1 MEEKILDKRGISLK
15 AKILIMTSLI
25 LIASIVIIGN
35 IFYKNTYKQT
45 ATLLKNQALSIAK
58 TTLEVIEV
66 SEFERLS
73 ETLNP
78 EDPYYTT
85 LLNKLKKINEAL
97 GEGMLYTFVDKD
109 QAEYTYVVDGSGSVE
124 IGMKQQKV
132 DFSDEVRS
140 VLEQGVPL
148 TSELYYVESSDK
160 YYISAFVPIINEANK
175 VIGVIEYDYE
185 GRELSEQLNS
195 INKVIVYCS
204 VILGVIASL
213 INIVYL
219 GIMFRPMDKLVDIM
233 YTVANGDLTVDINTN
248 RRDEIGRMSRALEET
263 VSSIRH
269 MIQAIEESS
278 LRVTGTAENI
288 VVSSND
294 MTISCQ
300 DLANSMNDIS
310 NSISKVV
317 QEQSMEKGEA
327 KNVIEQLGIDAR
339 HISEEV
345 TEASHVANKTYENTQ
360 KGTQVIKETQKQM
373 DNIGNSIEQAHN
385 VINVFAQHMSKIQGI
400 ITTISGIAD
409 QTNLLALN
417 ASIEA
422 ARAGENGKGF
432 AVVAGEV
439 GKLAIESNNATSE
452 IASIIE
458 SISGQVKDVLEAIK
472 MSVDMSE
479 SGKEYTQQAG
489 KTFELIKDANKQLE
503 EQVTNIEHAVLKIT
517 ENVYNIDNNMNKM
530 EEVSISIDASITNL
544 AAITEEQMATSEEFN
559 SIAQGLKKEAQEL
572 TRSVSKFKTRK

>member
-78 EDPYYTT
+78 EDPYYTI

-97 GEGMLYTFVDKD
+97 GEGILYTFVDKD

-160 YYISAFVPIINEANK
+160 YYISAFVPIINEDNK

-233 YTVANGDLTVDINTN
+233 HTVANGDLTVDINTN

-317 QEQSMEKGEA
+317 QEQSMEKGE
-327 KNVIEQLGIDAR
+327 G
-339 HISEEV
+339 
-345 TEASHVANKTYENTQ
+345 Y
-360 KGTQVIKETQKQM
+360 
-373 DNIGNSIEQAHN
+373 
-385 VINVFAQHMSKIQGI
+385 F
-400 ITTISGIAD
+400 
-409 QTNLLALN
+409 
-417 ASIEA
+417 
-422 ARAGENGKGF
+422 
-432 AVVAGEV
+432 
-439 GKLAIESNNATSE
+439 
-452 IASIIE
+452 
-458 SISGQVKDVLEAIK
+458 
-472 MSVDMSE
+472 
-479 SGKEYTQQAG
+479 
-489 KTFELIKDANKQLE
+489 
-503 EQVTNIEHAVLKIT
+503 
-517 ENVYNIDNNMNKM
+517 
-530 EEVSISIDASITNL
+530 
-544 AAITEEQMATSEEFN
+544 
-559 SIAQGLKKEAQEL
+559 
-572 TRSVSKFKTRK
+572 

>member
-1 MEEKILDKRGISLK
+1 MEEKTLDKRGISLK
-15 AKILIMTSLI
+15 AKILLMTSLI

-35 IFYKNTYKQT
+35 IFYQNTYKQT

-78 EDPYYTT
+78 EDPYYTI
-85 LLNKLKKINEAL
+85 LLDKLKKINEEL
-97 GEGMLYTFVDKD
+97 GQGMLYTFVDQD
-109 QAEYTYVVDGSGSVE
+109 PADYTYIVDGSGTVE
-124 IGMKQQKV
+124 IGTKQQKV
-132 DFSDEVRS
+132 DFSDEVKS
-140 VLEQGVPL
+140 VLEQGIAL
-148 TSELYYVESSDK
+148 TSEPYYIESSDK
-160 YYISAFVPIINEANK
+160 YYISAFVPIINENNK
-175 VIGVIEYDYE
+175 VIGVVEYDYE

-195 INKVIVYCS
+195 ITKVIIYCS

-233 YTVANGDLTVDINTN
+233 HTVAEGDLTVDINTN
-248 RRDEIGRMSRALEET
+248 RRDEIGRMSRALDET

-294 MTISCQ
+294 MSISCQ

-310 NSISKVV
+310 DSISKIV

-327 KNVIEQLGIDAR
+327 KNAIEQLGIDAR

-360 KGTQVIKETQKQM
+360 KGTQVITETQKQM

-385 VINVFAQHMSKIQGI
+385 VINSFAQHMSKIQGI

-479 SGKEYTQQAG
+479 NGKEYTHQAG

>member
-25 LIASIVIIGN
+25 LIASIVIIGD

-78 EDPYYTT
+78 EDPYYTI

-109 QAEYTYVVDGSGSVE
+109 QAEYTYVVDGSGTVE
-124 IGMKQQKV
+124 IGTKQQKV
-132 DFSDEVRS
+132 DFSDEVKS

-148 TSELYYVESSDK
+148 TSEPYYIETSDK
-160 YYISAFVPIINEANK
+160 YYISAFVPIINEDNK

-233 YTVANGDLTVDINTN
+233 HTVANGDLTVDINTN

>member
-1 MEEKILDKRGISLK
+1 
-15 AKILIMTSLI
+15 
-25 LIASIVIIGN
+25 
-35 IFYKNTYKQT
+35 
-45 ATLLKNQALSIAK
+45 
-58 TTLEVIEV
+58 
-66 SEFERLS
+66 
-73 ETLNP
+73 
-78 EDPYYTT
+78 
-85 LLNKLKKINEAL
+85 
-97 GEGMLYTFVDKD
+97 
-109 QAEYTYVVDGSGSVE
+109 
-124 IGMKQQKV
+124 MK
-132 DFSDEVRS
+132 
-140 VLEQGVPL
+140 
-148 TSELYYVESSDK
+148 
-160 YYISAFVPIINEANK
+160 
-175 VIGVIEYDYE
+175 
-185 GRELSEQLNS
+185 
-195 INKVIVYCS
+195 
-204 VILGVIASL
+204 
-213 INIVYL
+213 
-219 GIMFRPMDKLVDIM
+219 
-233 YTVANGDLTVDINTN
+233 
-248 RRDEIGRMSRALEET
+248 
-263 VSSIRH
+263 
-269 MIQAIEESS
+269 
-278 LRVTGTAENI
+278 
-288 VVSSND
+288 
-294 MTISCQ
+294 
-300 DLANSMNDIS
+300 DIS

-479 SGKEYTQQAG
+479 SGKEGEVGKLAIESNNATSEIASIIESISGQVKDVLEAIKMSVDMSESGKEYTQQAG

-572 TRSVSKFKTRK
+572 TRSVSKFNTRK